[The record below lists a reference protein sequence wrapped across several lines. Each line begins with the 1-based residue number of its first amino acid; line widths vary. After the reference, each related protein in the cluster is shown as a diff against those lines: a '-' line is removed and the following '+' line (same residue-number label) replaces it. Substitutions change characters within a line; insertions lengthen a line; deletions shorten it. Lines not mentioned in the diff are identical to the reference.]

1 MLKTNYIIIE
11 GVIGAG
17 KTTLSK
23 MIAEKLN
30 ARLILEQFEEN
41 PFLGKFYQDQ
51 QGYAFQTQ
59 MFFLVNRFKQQQ
71 GLLQEEL
78 FSEQTVSDYLFSKD
92 RIFAYLTL
100 TGDERKLYDLL
111 FQEFVSIV
119 RKPDLV
125 VYLQSNVDRLMQN
138 IHKRNRDIEAA
149 MERDYISRLNEA
161 YNEFFFRYDESP
173 LLIVDC
179 SGIDFVNNQQEFDI
193 IYNQIFNPQRAKI
206 EYIKRVKQPTL

>member
-1 MLKTNYIIIE
+1 
-11 GVIGAG
+11 
-17 KTTLSK
+17 
-23 MIAEKLN
+23 
-30 ARLILEQFEEN
+30 
-41 PFLGKFYQDQ
+41 
-51 QGYAFQTQ
+51 
-59 MFFLVNRFKQQQ
+59 
-71 GLLQEEL
+71 
-78 FSEQTVSDYLFSKD
+78 
-92 RIFAYLTL
+92 
-100 TGDERKLYDLL
+100 
-111 FQEFVSIV
+111 
-119 RKPDLV
+119 V

-206 EYIKRVKQPTL
+206 EYIKPVKQPTL